1 MVAAGAAAGL
11 VMWLLIVALLPLRT
25 SPVVQLAQLDALYA
39 AVGERTLAA
48 ERTGDRPGLVS
59 RLGGWADR
67 FSARRGIRYG
77 SLRADLA
84 VSGRR
89 LDETIGA
96 KVLAGAAG
104 FVGGLLLLGVMAG
117 AGVPVPP
124 AVVVVVA
131 AAAGVGL
138 FFAPDAQVRSAAK
151 AHRSEFRQA
160 LSAYLDW
167 VQLEM
172 AGRAAP
178 AEALPAAARVGSGW
192 PFALI
197 RDTLFRAARAG
208 ADQWTALAELGSRLG
223 VAELRDL
230 GQLIHLVAADGAQ
243 VRSTLTARAAAM
255 RRTALAEATG
265 EAGRKDQSMQL
276 AQIVLGLGL
285 LVFIGYPALVNI
297 LSF

>member
-1 MVAAGAAAGL
+1 MVAAAAAAGL
-11 VMWLLIVALLPLRT
+11 VVWLLIVALVPPRT
-25 SPVVQLAQLDALYA
+25 SPVVALAQLDALYQ
-39 AVGERTLAA
+39 AVGERTLHPDVPAA
-48 ERTGDRPGLVS
+48 PAGLVA
-59 RLGGWADR
+59 RLGGWAER

-96 KVLAGAAG
+96 KVLAGAGG
-104 FVGGLLLLGVMAG
+104 FVATLLLLGVLAG
-117 AGVPVPP
+117 AGLPVPP

-138 FFAPDAQVRSAAK
+138 FFVPDAQIRSAAK
-151 AHRSEFRQA
+151 AHREEFRHA

-178 AEALPAAARVGSGW
+178 AEALPAAARVGAGW

-208 ADQWTALAELGSRLG
+208 TDQWTALAELGSRLG
-223 VAELRDL
+223 VVELRDL

-265 EAGRKDQSMQL
+265 EAGRKDQSLQM
-276 AQIVLGLGL
+276 AQILLGLGL
-285 LVFIGYPALVNI
+285 LVFIGYPAMVNI